1 MKKKNV
7 TSLYTDSCN
16 TYLLCEKG
24 IMIYDKE
31 IKKLYTVLDIK
42 HPLIVQ
48 SDLKNGF
55 LIILSTLNS
64 LFIYSI
70 NDFRLYMNIELGV
83 KDSSSNFIYDETKL
97 CIFASNTNLDTKQF
111 TLFKIDLKTKEITS
125 KAFNRFSLAILCSI
139 QQDKL
144 LMIEEEIDDEPKE
157 VSLVTLN
164 VSDFS
169 LNKVEKTAYKI
180 GPLQRISR
188 KYCYDFFGLF
198 DFIEKKYYSFN
209 ELGVHIRA
217 AQKVK
222 YYKEQFYIFAGRD
235 TYILSK
241 ELKVVEHLY
250 NEDIEEW
257 ILDMLIEDTNRII
270 IKTNG
275 LQKIMN

>member
-1 MKKKNV
+1 
-7 TSLYTDSCN
+7 
-16 TYLLCEKG
+16 
-24 IMIYDKE
+24 
-31 IKKLYTVLDIK
+31 
-42 HPLIVQ
+42 
-48 SDLKNGF
+48 
-55 LIILSTLNS
+55 
-64 LFIYSI
+64 
-70 NDFRLYMNIELGV
+70 MNIELGM
-83 KDSSSNFIYDETKL
+83 KSSSSNFIYDETKL

-169 LNKVEKTAYKI
+169 LNEVEKAAYKI

-209 ELGVHIRA
+209 ELGVHIHA

-257 ILDMLIEDTNRII
+257 ILDMLIEDTYRFM